1 MNLISQLLPIII
13 KEILFIVFEIING
26 QKIKEDLDYL
36 ETFF

>member
-26 QKIKEDLDYL
+26 QKIKEDSEYFR
-36 ETFF
+36 TFF